1 MSKERDIN
9 IEDGNVEE
17 QAHNEQV
24 SNEQEQ
30 NTHAADNQ
38 SDKNAGAENES
49 DSDADKKTE
58 DNNAAD
64 KKAEET
70 ELDPLEKAQKEVE
83 DLKKQL
89 LYKTA
94 EFENYRKRTLKEK
107 AELVLN
113 GGEKTISAILPV
125 LDDFERAIADK
136 SEDPKVIKEGVQMI
150 FNKFIKSLS
159 VVSIFFKFI
168 KTLEGLGVKKIETT
182 DKDFDVDFHEAIAM
196 VPGMGDDKKGKVI
209 DCVQTG
215 YTLND
220 KVIRH
225 AKVAVGQ

>member
-1 MSKERDIN
+1 MAKEKEIDIKDEN
-9 IEDGNVEE
+9 
-17 QAHNEQV
+17 QKEQV
-24 SNEQEQ
+24 QNESAQGTNDEQ
-30 NTHAADNQ
+30 SA
-38 SDKNAGAENES
+38 SENAGDNASANH
-49 DSDADKKTE
+49 DKEAE
-58 DNNAAD
+58 DNVASD
-64 KKAEET
+64 KKAEK
-70 ELDPLEKAQKEVE
+70 LVDPLEKAQKEIE

-107 AELVLN
+107 TELILN
-113 GGEKTISAILPV
+113 GGEKTITAILPI
-125 LDDFERAIADK
+125 LDDFERALADK
-136 SEDPKVIKEGVQMI
+136 SEDPKAIKEGVQMI
-150 FNKFIKSLS
+150 FNKFVKSLES
-159 VVSIFFKFI
+159 
-168 KTLEGLGVKKIETT
+168 LGVKKIETK
-182 DKDFDVDFHEAIAM
+182 DKDFDVDYHEAIAM

>member
-1 MSKERDIN
+1 MSQEKEIK
-9 IEDGNVEE
+9 IEDGNAKEQVE
-17 QAHNEQV
+17 NEQV
-24 SNEQEQ
+24 SNQQ
-30 NTHAADNQ
+30 
-38 SDKNAGAENES
+38 AENPDAQQGDVQKET
-49 DSDADKKTE
+49 DTVADKTA
-58 DNNAAD
+58 DSNDSAD
-64 KKAEET
+64 KKAEEA
-70 ELDPLEKAQKEVE
+70 ELNPLEKAQKEVE
-83 DLKKQL
+83 ELKKQL

-107 AELVLN
+107 AELILN
-113 GGEKTISAILPV
+113 GGEKTIAAILPV

-136 SEDPKVIKEGVQMI
+136 GEDPKAIKEGVQMI
-150 FNKFIKSLS
+150 FNKFT
-159 VVSIFFKFI
+159 
-168 KTLEGLGVKKIETT
+168 KTLEGLGVKKIETA
-182 DKDFDVDFHEAIAM
+182 DKDFDVDYHEAIAM